1 MAIRNHVY
9 GSGTPYAFLD
19 YQIVVALGLGMEESA
34 LGLPPDPL
42 WRSVGGLIRDLYSP
56 PGALSY
62 FEFSVVRAA
71 DISDFHRRFGERP
84 RSLLINCGMS

>member
-1 MAIRNHVY
+1 
-9 GSGTPYAFLD
+9 
-19 YQIVVALGLGMEESA
+19 MEEVRPC
-34 LGLPPDPL
+34 LPPDPL

-71 DISDFHRRFGERP
+71 DISDFHRRFGERTQEFADKL
-84 RSLLINCGMS
+84 RDELAAMNDVYRRKSVAYA